1 MNKLRAIIVEDE
13 FHSREAL
20 KNMLREYCPDLD
32 VVGLAAN
39 IDEGLTMLNLAHPEL
54 VFLDI
59 EMPNE
64 SGFDLLTRA
73 EKLNFEV
80 IFTTAYRHYALKA
93 IKFSAIDYLLKP
105 IDLEELQQAVDKVIR
120 KRRDAWYNRK
130 IENLLNNIH
139 NENVK
144 QHSITLSTSEG
155 YEFIKVSQIIYCEAN
170 GAYTKFCLKDRKP
183 LIVSKHLKEYE
194 NLLNDHH
201 FMRVHQS
208 YLVNLSEVEKY
219 IRSDGGYI
227 VMKNGDRVNI
237 SNKKREKFI
246 KTMASKNS

>member
-1 MNKLRAIIVEDE
+1 MQKLRAIIIEDE

-20 KNMLREYCPDLD
+20 KNLIREYCHTI
-32 VVGLAAN
+32 VVAGDAAN
-39 IDEGLTMLNLAHPEL
+39 VDDGLILLRSSNPDL

-64 SGFDLLTRA
+64 SGFDLLTKA
-73 EKLNFEV
+73 KQLNFEV

-105 IDLEELQQAVDKVIR
+105 IDPEELQNAVQKVV
-120 KRRDAWYNRK
+120 KKKQEASYNKK

-139 NENVK
+139 NENIQ

-170 GAYTKFCLKDRKP
+170 GAYTKFVLKERKP
-183 LIVSKHLKEYE
+183 LMVSKHLKEYE
-194 NLLNDHH
+194 NLLKDHT

-208 YLVNLSEVEKY
+208 YLVNLTEVEKY
-219 IRSDGGYI
+219 LRSDGGYV
-227 VMKNGDRVNI
+227 VMKNGDKVSI
-237 SNKKREKFI
+237 SNKKKEQFI
-246 KTMASKNS
+246 QAMASQQF

>member
-1 MNKLRAIIVEDE
+1 MNKVKAIIVEDE

-20 KNMLREYCPDLD
+20 KNLVAEYCPDIEVL
-32 VVGLAAN
+32 GLAAN
-39 IDEGLTMLNLAHPEL
+39 IDEGLTLLEDINPDL

-64 SGFDLLTRA
+64 SGFDLLTKA
-73 EKLNFEV
+73 KKLNFEV

-93 IKFSAIDYLLKP
+93 IKFSAIDYILKP
-105 IDLEELQQAVDKVIR
+105 IDLEELQSAVDKVMK
-120 KRRDAWYNRK
+120 KRRDMWDNKK
-130 IENLLNNIH
+130 IENLLSNIH
-139 NENVK
+139 NKNVN

-170 GAYTKFCLKDRKP
+170 GAYTKFYLKERKP
-183 LIVSKHLKEYE
+183 LLVSRHLKEYE

-208 YLVNLSEVEKY
+208 YLVNLMEVEKY
-219 IRSDGGYI
+219 LRSDGGYI
-227 VMKNGDRVNI
+227 VMKNGDKISI
-237 SNKKREKFI
+237 SNRKKEQFI
-246 KTMASKNS
+246 QAMASQHF